1 MTFWQQGR
9 KTRLLTDI
17 WSGVASFNATAQAQA
32 EEQPLVIGAARLHGL
47 VYEPV
52 QAVNL
57 YQQPSAWALWA
68 CKLQMRLPELGQLS
82 PAQYLSI
89 PSITLAANTA
99 FAHSTAPKFALPS
112 QLQASGPALTLQP
125 L

>member
-1 MTFWQQGR
+1 MTFWRQGR
-9 KTRLLTDI
+9 RTRLLTDI
-17 WSGVASFNATAQAQA
+17 WSGVASFNAQAQA

-52 QAVNL
+52 QAMNL
-57 YQQPSAWALWA
+57 YQRPSAWALWA
-68 CKLQMRLPELGQLS
+68 CKLQMRLPKLGQLS

-99 FAHSTAPKFALPS
+99 IAHSAAF
-112 QLQASGPALTLQP
+112 
-125 L
+125 